1 MSDKN
6 TGQTAAGA
14 AAPKWRKMKNRDS
27 DIYAVETLL
36 RAMESKCV
44 GACGR
49 FLALDETKGGVWM
62 LNEKSKNPSA
72 LLINS
77 KSTII
82 PVLCGKKEIP
92 TPDFLKDF
100 IKKNKIHSAQGQ
112 KEDVLV
118 LEDKM
123 KQMGAQAS
131 DIYDYDLMSLDRQPD
146 QKAISSGPS
155 NLILRAPRLID
166 LDAIA
171 PLQAA
176 YEREEV
182 LPSGSDFSPA
192 ASRVNLA
199 NIIAKGQMLC
209 AEIGGRIIG
218 KININAVSF
227 TRYQVGGV
235 YIHPDFRGLG
245 IARRMAAEFT
255 STLIKTGRGITLFV
269 KKKNIQAQRLY
280 SGLGFSVSGDYR
292 ITYF

>member
-1 MSDKN
+1 MSDKSL
-6 TGQTAAGA
+6 TEMA
-14 AAPKWRKMKNRDS
+14 WRKMKNRDS
-27 DIYAVETLL
+27 DIYAAEVLL

-49 FLALDETKGGVWM
+49 FLALNETKGSVWL
-62 LNEKSKNPSA
+62 LNEKNKNPSA
-72 LLINS
+72 LLIYS
-77 KSTII
+77 RSTII

-92 TPDFLKDF
+92 APVFLKEF
-100 IKKNKIHSAQGQ
+100 IKKSKIHSAQGQ
-112 KEDVLV
+112 KEDVIV

-155 NLILRAPRLID
+155 NLILRVPRLID

-199 NIIAKGQMLC
+199 NIVSKGQMLC

-235 YIHPDFRGLG
+235 YVHPDFRGLG
-245 IARRMAAEFT
+245 IARRMAYKFISSLVSEG
-255 STLIKTGRGITLFV
+255 KGVTLFV
-269 KKKNIQAQRLY
+269 KKANTTARGLY
-280 SGLGFSVSGDYR
+280 SSLGFMYSGDYR
-292 ITYF
+292 IIYV